1 MLKEK
6 QPIRILQIV
15 PNMQSGGLET
25 LIMNIYRNINREH
38 IQFDFLVHY
47 KEKKFFDDEIE
58 SLGGKIYRFSLR
70 DDNNILKYIYQLNKF
85 YKAHKEYKVIH
96 CHMSSIGFIN
106 FFIAK
111 FNGIKVRIAHSH
123 NNSTDKTLKGKIK
136 NLLIRPYKFI
146 STLNFACSNSAGK
159 FLFGNKKFEVVPN
172 AIDIELF
179 KYNIEK
185 RNKVRNALKIGS
197 DTFVVG
203 HVGRFNVQKNHK
215 FIIEI
220 FREIKNNNDNSILIL
235 VGSGE
240 LENNIKELVKKYKLE
255 DSVIFMGNRAD
266 VYELYQCFDCFLF
279 PSLFEGLGITLIEAQ
294 ISGLKCYTSKDVVAK
309 EAKITN
315 NIEYIDLSLTANEWA
330 TKILANSS
338 YERIEH
344 SKAAIDNGFDIKML
358 GKKMEN
364 LYSYLYKGGEY

>member
-111 FNGIKVRIAHSH
+111 FNGIKFRIAHSH

-136 NLLIRPYKFI
+136 NLLIRPYNFI

-309 EAKITN
+309 EAKITD

>member
-111 FNGIKVRIAHSH
+111 FNGIKFRIAHSH

-309 EAKITN
+309 EAKITD